1 MPLNDTKLRRIDGKP
16 YDGPVEIPDGGG
28 LSVRISPKG
37 LITFQYRYRFNGKPV
52 RLKLGVYGSMS
63 IKEARDAVE
72 VCKKWLSEG
81 KNPAVYRKL
90 DKKKKTESPDIAT
103 LVNEWLDTPSAKDL
117 VKYEYWKRMLKLH
130 VTDLYG
136 QLIVDDMDPTH
147 WEKIF
152 LAITKSGSPVQA
164 GNVLVKMKQVI
175 KYALRRKRITS
186 NSLMLLELTD
196 VGKLPEDGERFLN
209 DVEIGKFWLAI
220 DKTRM
225 SWQNKMVMRLL
236 LLTGCRGVELRL
248 ARKVD
253 FDLEGRVWVIP
264 KENSKT

>member
-1 MPLNDTKLRRIDGKP
+1 MPLNDTKLKRIDGKP

-136 QLIVDDMDPTH
+136 QLIVDDM
-147 WEKIF
+147 
-152 LAITKSGSPVQA
+152 
-164 GNVLVKMKQVI
+164 
-175 KYALRRKRITS
+175 
-186 NSLMLLELTD
+186 
-196 VGKLPEDGERFLN
+196 
-209 DVEIGKFWLAI
+209 
-220 DKTRM
+220 
-225 SWQNKMVMRLL
+225 
-236 LLTGCRGVELRL
+236 
-248 ARKVD
+248 
-253 FDLEGRVWVIP
+253 
-264 KENSKT
+264 